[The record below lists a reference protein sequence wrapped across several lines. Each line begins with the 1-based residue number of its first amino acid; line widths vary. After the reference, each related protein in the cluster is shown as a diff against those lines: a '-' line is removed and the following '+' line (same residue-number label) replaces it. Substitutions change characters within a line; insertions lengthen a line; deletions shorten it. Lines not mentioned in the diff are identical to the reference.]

1 MQLRQKFAHIVHML
15 HHFQCGDEVIFLR
28 LVLCVA
34 SKGLMLIGYGEIH
47 GLGIVLSGFDAVAIG
62 INAHHRAAP
71 ARQRLSENA
80 NATPHIQYIVCPPA
94 VSQSLVPAAVL

>member
-1 MQLRQKFAHIVHML
+1 ML
-15 HHFQCGDEVIFLR
+15 HHFQCGDEVIFVWLI
-28 LVLCVA
+28 CVHDA

-80 NATPHIQYIVCPPA
+80 NATPHIQHILARQWCLTL
-94 VSQSLVPAAVL
+94 SCPAAVL